1 MPSSFVKSTRMNP
14 EGYPSPYADHVS
26 AGETMSGFTRSERV
40 QFSLIALVAVA
51 AIGLE
56 VTHAN
61 SVLIFIVAGLA
72 VAGMAHILGVATE
85 QAGEVAGPR
94 ISALLNATFGNAA
107 ELIIVV
113 LAIRQG
119 GELIDV
125 ARYSIIGS
133 VMGNILLILG
143 ASLLVS
149 GIRHGRQSF
158 NAVISG
164 VNGTMLLLATAA
176 LALPT
181 LFTIVLP
188 AETSGAIS
196 VSHGVAIVMAVLYGL
211 YLLHAFRSPD
221 ESAAAEG
228 HAHWTP
234 RLSIIVLVASAAVTG
249 LLSEFLVTAIEPTIE
264 ATGISAVFV
273 GLIIV
278 PLIGNIAEHFAAIK
292 IAAKGDLDFAMGIAF
307 NSALQVALAV
317 TAVAVA
323 AGFIFGHELTL
334 SFGALEMAVL
344 IAAAILAAFIA
355 TNGNATWLEG
365 AELIAIY
372 VIAAVAFWYV

>member
-1 MPSSFVKSTRMNP
+1 
-14 EGYPSPYADHVS
+14 
-26 AGETMSGFTRSERV
+26 MSGFTRSERV
-40 QFSLIALVAVA
+40 QFSLIGLVAVA

-61 SVLIFIVAGLA
+61 SVLIFVVAGLA

-85 QAGEVAGPR
+85 QAGEASGPR

-188 AETSGAIS
+188 AETSGAVSI
-196 VSHGVAIVMAVLYGL
+196 SHGVAIVMAVLYGL

-221 ESAAAEG
+221 ESAAAKG
-228 HAHWTP
+228 NAHWSP

-249 LLSEFLVTAIEPTIE
+249 LLSEFLVTAIEPTIK

-278 PLIGNIAEHFAAIK
+278 PLVGNIAEHFAAIK

-372 VIAAVAFWYV
+372 VIAALAFWYV

>member
-1 MPSSFVKSTRMNP
+1 MQSARYRYTYAAGVTGDTQKS
-14 EGYPSPYADHVS
+14 GL
-26 AGETMSGFTRSERV
+26 TRSEIT
-40 QFSLIALVAVA
+40 QFGIIALVAVLA
-51 AIGLE
+51 FVLE
-56 VTHAN
+56 FAHAN

-149 GIRHGRQSF
+149 GVRHGRQSF

-164 VNGTMLLLATAA
+164 VNGTMLLLATTA

-181 LFTIVLP
+181 LFSIVAP
-188 AETSGAIS
+188 AETHGAVSI
-196 VSHGVAIVMAVLYGL
+196 SHGVAIVMAILYAA
-211 YLLHAFRSPD
+211 YLFHAFRSP
-221 ESAAAEG
+221 EVSAAAEG

-234 RLSIIVLVASAAVTG
+234 RLSVIMLVLSAIVTG
-249 LLSEFLVTAIEPTIE
+249 VLSEFLVSAIEPTIQ

-278 PLIGNIAEHFAAIK
+278 PLVGNIAEHFAAVK

-355 TNGNATWLEG
+355 TNGHATWLEG
-365 AELIAIY
+365 VELLAIY
-372 VIAAVAFWYV
+372 VIAALAFWYV

>member
-1 MPSSFVKSTRMNP
+1 MPSSFVRSTRMRHA
-14 EGYPSPYADHVS
+14 GYPSPYAARVS

-40 QFSLIALVAVA
+40 QFSLIGLVAVA

-61 SVLIFIVAGLA
+61 SVLIFVVAGLA

-85 QAGEVAGPR
+85 QAGEASGPR

-188 AETSGAIS
+188 AETSGAVSI
-196 VSHGVAIVMAVLYGL
+196 SHGVAIVMAVLYGL

-221 ESAAAEG
+221 ESAAAKG
-228 HAHWTP
+228 NAHWSP

-249 LLSEFLVTAIEPTIE
+249 LLSEFLVTAIEPTIK

-278 PLIGNIAEHFAAIK
+278 PLVGNIAEHFAAIK

-372 VIAAVAFWYV
+372 VIAALAFWYV

>member
-1 MPSSFVKSTRMNP
+1 MNHA
-14 EGYPSPYADHVS
+14 GYPCPYAARVS

-40 QFSLIALVAVA
+40 QFSLISLIAVA

-56 VTHAN
+56 FAHAN

-72 VAGMAHILGVATE
+72 VAGVAHILGVATE
-85 QAGEVAGPR
+85 QAGEAAGPR

-188 AETSGAIS
+188 TETNGAVSIS
-196 VSHGVAIVMAVLYGL
+196 AGVAIVMAILYAL
-211 YLLHAFRSPD
+211 YLFHAFRSP
-221 ESAAAEG
+221 EQSAASQG
-228 HAHWTP
+228 HAHWSP
-234 RLSIIVLVASAAVTG
+234 RLSIIVLVLSAAVTG

-278 PLIGNIAEHFAAIK
+278 PLVGNIAEHFAAIK

-355 TNGNATWLEG
+355 TNGHATWLEG

-372 VIAAVAFWYV
+372 VIAALAFWYV

>member
-56 VTHAN
+56 VAHAN